1 MTQLVMI
8 DADEARF
15 RAEVLPES
23 HRRLV
28 VVDFWAPWCGP
39 CRVLKPIL
47 ERLASEYGGRFL
59 LVKVNSDENPSL
71 AAQFGVRGIPSV
83 KALRD
88 GQVVDEFTG
97 ALPEGEV
104 RRWLDRLIPSPAEP
118 EWRAAQAALAA
129 GDVAGA
135 EAHLQAALA
144 TDPQFDP
151 ARLDWIALLLD
162 QQRVAEAREAFA
174 GLRDK
179 TSDAARRLET
189 RLALLADGA
198 AESPAALEARIA
210 SFPDDWQARYQLAK
224 HYAAQGM
231 WQPALEQ
238 ALAIVAGN
246 RQWHDEAAR
255 KLMLQIFDLMR
266 PDDPLVREYRM
277 RLANLLNR

>member
-1 MTQLVMI
+1 MI

-23 HRRLV
+23 YRRLV

-118 EWRAAQAALAA
+118 EWRAAQAGRLRWQLRRL
-129 GDVAGA
+129 GGRQHGRGVSRS
-135 EAHLQAALA
+135 HLPL
-144 TDPQFDP
+144 
-151 ARLDWIALLLD
+151 LLLD
-162 QQRVAEAREAFA
+162 
-174 GLRDK
+174 
-179 TSDAARRLET
+179 RR
-189 RLALLADGA
+189 
-198 AESPAALEARIA
+198 
-210 SFPDDWQARYQLAK
+210 
-224 HYAAQGM
+224 
-231 WQPALEQ
+231 
-238 ALAIVAGN
+238 
-246 RQWHDEAAR
+246 
-255 KLMLQIFDLMR
+255 
-266 PDDPLVREYRM
+266 
-277 RLANLLNR
+277 